1 MIINKLKKLHK
12 QNIGTQ
18 FILKNIRDKLIKS
31 DEKELNILISNNI
44 ADFRQVCIP
53 SLGEDSQKST
63 HD

>member
-12 QNIGTQ
+12 QNVGTQ

-31 DEKELNILISNNI
+31 DETEFNILVSNNI
-44 ADFRQVCIP
+44 ADFRQVHIP
-53 SLGEDSQKST
+53 SLGEDSQKSM